1 MTIHRQSNASNPDRC
16 SEILSG
22 VSVSA
27 LPVIFPVHPRTKLLL
42 TRSNISIPK
51 SVTMVEPLGYFSF
64 LGLVKDAAFVVT
76 DSGGLMRESAWLGV
90 PAVVTRDETE
100 WPELIRTGWN
110 ALVGADAI
118 RIARAVRQRRK
129 ARPIGSAFGDRRVC
143 TRIVQSLSRWFR
155 NEETNT

>member
-76 DSGGLMRESAWLGV
+76 DSGGLMREAAWLGV
-90 PAVVTRDETE
+90 PTAVMREETE
-100 WPELIRTGWN
+100 WPELVRAGWN
-110 ALVGADAI
+110 VLVGADAA
-118 RIARAVRQRRK
+118 RIARAVRKQRRIK
-129 ARPIGSAFGDRRVC
+129 PFGHAFGDCRVSA
-143 TRIVQSLSRWFR
+143 RIVQSLSRWFR
-155 NEETNT
+155 DE